1 MIQEC
6 KREDSLIRAN
16 FRRKGWKGV
25 EVEGTKLVCDS
36 EDMCAEQKEPSHGM
50 VRAMTTEILAE
61 QTLAIVIVSLEQTLV
76 LYYI

>member
-1 MIQEC
+1 M
-6 KREDSLIRAN
+6 
-16 FRRKGWKGV
+16 